1 MSKNSQHEPPP
12 PYDYNNYYSSS
23 YSGNIP
29 RGPYI
34 YTGYDSRQYFSKIKE
49 KRIKERKQVNY
60 HGPVINSVSSV
71 KKCIHVTKKY
81 QGKEISS
88 TYLPYPENFSIPCF
102 TGVDNRVAIPGANM
116 VPFIVTNSNQMSEY
130 FREQERLM
138 KNRHQDEI
146 LRLEAQKVYTNII
159 RKY

>member
-1 MSKNSQHEPPP
+1 MSNNRQYESPPP
-12 PYDYNNYYSSS
+12 PYDYNNYYSG
-23 YSGNIP
+23 YIP
-29 RGPYI
+29 SAPYI
-34 YTGYDSRQYFSKIKE
+34 YTGDDSRQYFSKIK
-49 KRIKERKQVNY
+49 KRKQVNY

-71 KKCIHVTKKY
+71 KKCIHVTKKN

-88 TYLPYPENFSIPCF
+88 TYLPYPENFRNPCF
-102 TGVDNRVAIPGANM
+102 TGVDNRVAIPGENI
-116 VPFIVTNSNQMSEY
+116 VPFIITNSNQMSEY

-146 LRLEAQKVYTNII
+146 LRLDAQKVYTNII